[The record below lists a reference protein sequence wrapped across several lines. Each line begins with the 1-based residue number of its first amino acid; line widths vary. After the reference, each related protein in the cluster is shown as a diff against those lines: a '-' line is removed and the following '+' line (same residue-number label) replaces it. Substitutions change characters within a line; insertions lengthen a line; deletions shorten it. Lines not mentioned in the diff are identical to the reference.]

1 MGWSRGRLWLVAGFL
16 LPYAAF
22 IVWFHAPYAAGSDA
36 SGYLHSARLL
46 LEGRLTAP
54 VRLPPGLPRD
64 LVSNDAITPLGF
76 RVDASGR
83 NLVPTYPVGL
93 PLHLAAVGWLTGLG
107 PASTLIALLAA
118 LGFLSLLY
126 GTSRE
131 FGVSPGWSA
140 AVALV
145 GALSPLTLD
154 FALQPMSD
162 LVAATWVLAA
172 IYGALR
178 ASRHLAWAAGA
189 GAAFA
194 CAVLVRPTNLLL
206 ILPLALAL
214 PTRPRAWL
222 AFLAGGVPG
231 ALFLAGY
238 NYQLYGH
245 FIATGYGDVRSLFS
259 LSYVPR
265 SWWHYAK
272 WIPVVATPLV
282 LAVVLLPW
290 CPLERRRKILLLL
303 WAGVLLVFY
312 SAYDP
317 THETWWYLRFI
328 LPGLPALG
336 IGAALVLQ
344 HWQASAWNLELR
356 PVSPS
361 PAPGRVLR
369 VPGAALLLAGV
380 LGWVFAWSHAL
391 GVSKIETGTRA
402 YPLTG
407 QWVAEQLPANA
418 VLLAYEVSGAVFYYS
433 DRAWIVP
440 NALTAEEARRLDAWL
455 AAEKRELYAALY
467 PSETAVLQERLP
479 GKWEIVTRL
488 RTTTIWRRISP

>member
-1 MGWSRGRLWLVAGFL
+1 MSWARGRLWLVAGLL

-22 IVWFHAPYAAGSDA
+22 IAWYHAPYAAGSDA

-46 LEGRLTAP
+46 LEGRLTEP
-54 VRLPPGLPRD
+54 VRLPPGLPRN
-64 LVSNDAITPLGF
+64 LVSNNAITPLGF
-76 RVDASGR
+76 RVDASGK

-93 PLHLAAVGWLTGLG
+93 PLHLAAVGWLTGLEA
-107 PASTLIALLAA
+107 ASTLVALFAA
-118 LGFLSLLY
+118 LGFLALLY

-140 AVALV
+140 GVALV

-162 LVAATWVLAA
+162 LLAATWVLAA

-178 ASRHLAWAAGA
+178 ASRHAAWAAGA

-206 ILPLALAL
+206 LLPLALAL

-222 AFLAGGVPG
+222 AFLLGGLPG

-245 FIATGYGDVRSLFS
+245 FITTGYRDVGDLFS
-259 LSYVPR
+259 LGYLPR
-265 SWWHYAK
+265 SWWHYAQ

-290 CPLERRRKILLLL
+290 CPLPRRRKILLLS
-303 WAGVLLVFY
+303 WGGILLVFY
-312 SAYDP
+312 SAYNP

-356 PVSPS
+356 IAPS
-361 PAPGRVLR
+361 RPAPGRALR
-369 VPGAALLLAGV
+369 VPGAALLLAGA
-380 LGWVFAWSHAL
+380 LGWVAAWSYTL
-391 GVSKIETGTRA
+391 QVSNIEIGSRA

-407 QWVAEQLPANA
+407 RWVAEQLPANA
-418 VLLAYEVSGAVFYYS
+418 VLLAYEVSGAIFYYS

-467 PSETAVLQERLP
+467 PYETPVLQERLP
-479 GKWEIVTRL
+479 GKWEMVTRV
-488 RTTTIWRRISP
+488 RATTIWHRISP

>member
-1 MGWSRGRLWLVAGFL
+1 MAGLL

-22 IVWFHAPYAAGSDA
+22 IVWYHAPYAAGSDA

-46 LEGRLTAP
+46 LEGRRSTP
-54 VRLPPGLPRD
+54 VRLPAGMPRD
-64 LVSNDAITPLGF
+64 LLPKEAITPLGF
-76 RVDASGR
+76 RVDASGQ

-93 PLHLAAVGWLTGLG
+93 PLHFAALGWLIGLG
-107 PASTLIALLAA
+107 PASTVIALLAA
-118 LGFLSLLY
+118 LGFVFLLY
-126 GTSRE
+126 LTGRE
-131 FGVSPGWSA
+131 FGLGPGWSA
-140 AVALV
+140 GVALV

-178 ASRHLAWAAGA
+178 ASRQTAWAAGA

-206 ILPLALAL
+206 LLPLAVAL
-214 PTRPRAWL
+214 PSRPRAWL
-222 AFLAGGVPG
+222 AFLLGGVPG

-238 NYQLYGH
+238 NDQLYGH
-245 FIATGYGDVRSLFS
+245 FITTGYRDVGSLFS
-259 LSYVPR
+259 LGYEPR

-290 CPLERRRKILLLL
+290 CPLERRRKILLLV

-312 SAYDP
+312 GAYSP
-317 THETWWYLRFI
+317 TYETWWYLRFI

-336 IGAALVLQ
+336 LGAALVLQ
-344 HWQASAWNLELR
+344 RWRALDWNLEMRLLPPANPAGPTPPRRALR
-356 PVSPS
+356 
-361 PAPGRVLR
+361 L
-369 VPGAALLLAGV
+369 PGAAFLLVGV

-391 GVSKIETGTRA
+391 KITEIEGGSRT

-407 QWVAEQLPANA
+407 RWVAEQLPANA
-418 VLLAYEVSGAVFYYS
+418 VLLAHEVSGAVLYYS
-433 DRAWIVP
+433 DRASIAP
-440 NALTAEEARRLDAWL
+440 NALSAEDARHLNAWL
-455 AAEKRELYAALY
+455 AAEKRELYAALF

-479 GKWEIVTRL
+479 GKWEIVAQL
-488 RTTTIWRRISP
+488 RTTTIWRRTSP